1 VYRSSRMTKE
11 QARLLFPGEKYRFGM
26 YVCTTTRRSA
36 LGDLREWQTSEMGST
51 VQIVWEMEIPKG
63 CRQASKIQAVSAHA
77 DESEVLLVP
86 VSLNAHV
93 SLPHLAKT
101 SVDDVRTHML
111 VCTGAHVVHAH
122 SCDGNRVR
130 GALQSLDHPRTCI
143 DGLDGR
149 RPGVA
154 DVRRL
159 KASEVVVI
167 SPSCTHLRHTLA
179 MAIPRKNIY
188 HY

>member
-1 VYRSSRMTKE
+1 MTKE

-86 VSLNAHV
+86 VSLN
-93 SLPHLAKT
+93 ST
-101 SVDDVRTHML
+101 SVCHTSPQPTSIDDVRTHML

-130 GALQSLDHPRTCI
+130 GAVQSLDHPRACI

-149 RPGVA
+149 RPDVA

-159 KASEVVVI
+159 KASEVVGI
-167 SPSCTHLRHTLA
+167 FSSCFHLGHTLA
-179 MAIPRKNIY
+179 MAIPRKNNY
-188 HY
+188 Y

>member
-1 VYRSSRMTKE
+1 MLCHTSAASTLSCSISTCVWPALLSSSLVVVRSLIFVAHVSQHLLPRKTKVYRSSRMTKE

-86 VSLNAHV
+86 VSLNPTSVCRTSPQPA
-93 SLPHLAKT
+93 
-101 SVDDVRTHML
+101 SVDDVRTH
-111 VCTGAHVVHAH
+111 AYVHWCPH
-122 SCDGNRVR
+122 S
-130 GALQSLDHPRTCI
+130 T
-143 DGLDGR
+143 
-149 RPGVA
+149 RPF
-154 DVRRL
+154 L
-159 KASEVVVI
+159 
-167 SPSCTHLRHTLA
+167 
-179 MAIPRKNIY
+179 
-188 HY
+188 